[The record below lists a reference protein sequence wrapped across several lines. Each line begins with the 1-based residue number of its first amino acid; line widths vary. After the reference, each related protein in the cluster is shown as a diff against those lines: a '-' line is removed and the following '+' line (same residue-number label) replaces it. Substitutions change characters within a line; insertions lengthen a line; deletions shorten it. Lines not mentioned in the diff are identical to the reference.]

1 VTRVRRSMTRR
12 SRDAPSHAD
21 RVEHDQG
28 RPERPV
34 AGASRV
40 PHLDGRARRPAQT
53 RGNVQIKPPS
63 RNADVSLRS
72 SLLAGRRRR
81 CGHRPDGVPRVRRH
95 HQARWRQRRARLL
108 RKCPLP
114 PLAFPSHARSP
125 EADRRG
131 IEIRVPLRK
140 SPPRHVSFRATASL
154 RASRVVFGFQRA
166 FFPSPSRS
174 FFFR

>member
-1 VTRVRRSMTRR
+1 MTRR

-53 RGNVQIKPPS
+53 RGNAPIKPPS

-95 HQARWRQRRARLL
+95 HQARRRQRRARLL

-131 IEIRVPLRK
+131 IEIHSAEAPSTRQLPGDSVTSRE
-140 SPPRHVSFRATASL
+140 SFRVWVSA
-154 RASRVVFGFQRA
+154 RV
-166 FFPSPSRS
+166 FFSPSRS